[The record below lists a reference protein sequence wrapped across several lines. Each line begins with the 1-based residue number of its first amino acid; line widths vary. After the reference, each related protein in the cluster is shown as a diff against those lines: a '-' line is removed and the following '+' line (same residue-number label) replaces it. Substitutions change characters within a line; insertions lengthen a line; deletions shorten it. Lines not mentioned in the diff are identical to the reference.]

1 MPSSKR
7 RSGRSRPHV
16 LRLEVIFLA
25 MPKSPRWHSTTVL
38 CVRVGGKVAMAS
50 DGQVTLG
57 TTVMKQ
63 TAAKIRR
70 LAGGS
75 VIAGFAGSS
84 ADAFALFSRFE
95 AKLDEHRGNLERS
108 AIELAKDWRTD
119 KMLRQLE
126 ALLIVADRHELAPDL
141 GHGRPHLARGGRSRD
156 RLGRRLRARG
166 RADAAQAPPGH
177 GGGGHRPRVAP
188 DRLRRSTS
196 TRTTTSRSRSCRRPH
211 PRAGGSGILVPWS
224 S

>member
-1 MPSSKR
+1 MTKP
-7 RSGRSRPHV
+7 V
-16 LRLEVIFLA
+16 
-25 MPKSPRWHSTTVL
+25 WHSTTVV
-38 CVRVGGKVAMAS
+38 CVRHNDRVAMAS

-70 LAGGS
+70 LKGGG

-95 AKLDEHRGNLERS
+95 SKLEEHRGNLERS

-126 ALLIVADRHELAPDL
+126 ALLIVADKSTSLLLSGTGDLISPDEGILAVGSGGPYALAAARALIKHRPDMAAPDI
-141 GHGRPHLARGGRSRD
+141 AREALLIAGTIDIYTND
-156 RLGRRLRARG
+156 RVTLEEL
-166 RADAAQAPPGH
+166 
-177 GGGGHRPRVAP
+177 
-188 DRLRRSTS
+188 
-196 TRTTTSRSRSCRRPH
+196 
-211 PRAGGSGILVPWS
+211 
-224 S
+224 

>member
-1 MPSSKR
+1 
-7 RSGRSRPHV
+7 
-16 LRLEVIFLA
+16 
-25 MPKSPRWHSTTVL
+25 
-38 CVRVGGKVAMAS
+38 MAS

-95 AKLDEHRGNLERS
+95 GKLDEHRGNLERS

-126 ALLIVADRHELAPDL
+126 ALLIVADRQSSLLISGTGDLISPEEGVLAIGSGGAYALAAARTLLKHRPDL
-141 GHGRPHLARGGRSRD
+141 SAKDIAREALLIASQID
-156 RLGRRLRARG
+156 IYTNDHITLEEL
-166 RADAAQAPPGH
+166 
-177 GGGGHRPRVAP
+177 
-188 DRLRRSTS
+188 
-196 TRTTTSRSRSCRRPH
+196 
-211 PRAGGSGILVPWS
+211 
-224 S
+224 

>member
-1 MPSSKR
+1 MTEK
-7 RSGRSRPHV
+7 
-16 LRLEVIFLA
+16 LQ
-25 MPKSPRWHSTTVL
+25 WHSTTVI
-38 CVRVGGKVAMAS
+38 CVRHGGRVAMAS

-70 LAGGS
+70 LKGGE

-95 AKLDEHRGNLERS
+95 SKLEEFRGNLDRS

-126 ALLIVADRHELAPDL
+126 ALLIVADKSTSLLISGTGDLISPEEGVLAVGSGGPYALAAARALLKHRQDL
-141 GHGRPHLARGGRSRD
+141 T
-156 RLGRRLRARG
+156 RG
-166 RADAAQAPPGH
+166 R
-177 GGGGHRPRVAP
+177 HRPRGAADRGRDRHLHERP
-188 DRLRRSTS
+188 D
-196 TRTTTSRSRSCRRPH
+196 H
-211 PRAGGSGILVPWS
+211 AGGNLRGAVPSPWFS
-224 S
+224 